1 MVYDLIIV
9 GMGPAGVTAA
19 IYGKRAGLNMI
30 CFESS
35 MLGGYLNYI
44 DRIDNYPGL
53 YGVSGPDF
61 AFKLFETV
69 KELDIAYYNK
79 AVDKIEDMGEYK
91 KVIVGEEEYKTKNVI
106 IAIGRQMRKLGLDK
120 EDELLGRGISRCA
133 LCDGN
138 FYKNK
143 NVAVVGGGNSALQET
158 LYLTN
163 IVDKVYLIHRRESFR
178 ADKELVDKVLN
189 NEKIEIIYNANVE
202 ELITTDNVLTGI
214 KLDNQVSID
223 VNGLFVYIGF
233 EPVTD
238 FISNLNITDE
248 NGYILVNDKQE
259 SKIKGIYAIGDI
271 VKKDVYQISNAVGE
285 GTVAVSDIIEKL
297 L

>member
-189 NEKIEIIYNANVE
+189 NEKIEIIYNANIE